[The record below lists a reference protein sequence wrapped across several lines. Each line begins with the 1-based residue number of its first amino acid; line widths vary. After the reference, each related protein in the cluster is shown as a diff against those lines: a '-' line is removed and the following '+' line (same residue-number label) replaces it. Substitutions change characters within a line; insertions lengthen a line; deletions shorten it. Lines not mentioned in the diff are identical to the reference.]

1 MKEIFEKL
9 VKDKSEI
16 ETEEITTIKM
26 LIPVSFKLIDG
37 KCEDEETQALFD
49 FLSDRDDVA
58 EEEVAEAEENT
69 SEYTSY

>member
-16 ETEEITTIKM
+16 VTEEIKTVKM

-37 KCEDEETQALFD
+37 ECEDEETQALFN
-49 FLSDRDDVA
+49 FLSDRDDVV
-58 EEEVAEAEENT
+58 EEEAAEAEENT